1 MPLPLTGPVSLA
13 AVNLELGRA
22 PDATIALDDP
32 AVRALAGITTG
43 PIGKADLRGKSA
55 TFTHTITTHQ
65 LELNLRTYLQGQ
77 GWDGISTVAVTVASG
92 IYIWSD
98 TTALPAL
105 DMGGAFPG
113 GLTLIN
119 KGFIMGKGGD
129 GGYLQSNRTT
139 YVAPQAGGP
148 AIALTGPIS
157 IDNTNGYIGGG
168 GGGGAGQSGLPFIII
183 GNTALYCPGGGGA
196 GGGRGGPA
204 NAGNSSDTTLGSFG
218 MGGTIGQTG
227 SVATDAN
234 NYAGQTIATHG
245 GAGGASGAVNYAG
258 GAL

>member
-1 MPLPLTGPVSLA
+1 MPLPLTGPLSLA

-22 PDATIALDDP
+22 SDATISLGEP
-32 AVRALAGITTG
+32 EVRALAGMTTG

-55 TFTHTITTHQ
+55 SFAHTITTHQ
-65 LELNLRTYLQGQ
+65 LQLNLRSYLLAQ
-77 GWDGISTVAVTVASG
+77 GWDGASSVELTIAAG

-98 TTALPAL
+98 NTAIPAL

-139 YVAPQAGGP
+139 YVTPTPGGP

-157 IDNTNGYIGGG
+157 IDNAAGYIGGG
-168 GGGGAGQSGLPFIII
+168 GGGGAGQSGKPEFIFSRL
-183 GNTALYCPGGGGA
+183 TLYSPGGGGA

-204 NAGNSSDTTLGSFG
+204 NNGDVNGTSLSGFG
-218 MGGTIGQTG
+218 IGGTIGQTG
-227 SVATDAN
+227 TTNTSAN
-234 NYAGQTIATHG
+234 IFAGQTVATHG
-245 GAGGASGAVNYAG
+245 GAGGASGTVSHRG
-258 GAL
+258 TL